1 MARYDAAQESCDLE
15 DKHLFPT
22 IQSLYHVKYESGVIA
37 RQKPSSHT
45 SINLDRIFFST
56 ISMYLLA
63 DLVIQNQ
70 KRGVPG
76 LGGEVRLAEMSDL
89 IATLNPGDLSDVVD
103 SHGRNGL
110 GL

>member
-1 MARYDAAQESCDLE
+1 
-15 DKHLFPT
+15 
-22 IQSLYHVKYESGVIA
+22 
-37 RQKPSSHT
+37 
-45 SINLDRIFFST
+45 
-56 ISMYLLA
+56 MYLLA

-89 IATLNPGDLSDVVD
+89 IAMLNPGDLSDVVD